1 MTASRSTRA
10 LVITSPGSDVTADDS
25 GVVSGDDSVDDR
37 RSLAR
42 ERALSAL
49 YEAETKGI
57 DPRQVLDDF
66 VVPAEPL
73 VRVLVEGV
81 ADHGVE
87 LDEVIARFA
96 TGWSLERMPTLDLLI
111 LRLAT
116 FELRRRPEVPTAVA
130 IDEAVELAKRFS
142 TDDSGRYI
150 NGVLASVARESRPSQ

>member
-10 LVITSPGSDVTADDS
+10 LATTSPESDVTSHDS
-25 GVVSGDDSVDDR
+25 GDDR

-73 VRVLVEGV
+73 VRLLVEGV

-96 TGWSLERMPTLDLLI
+96 AGWSLERMPTLDLLI

-116 FELRRRPEVPTAVA
+116 FEIRRRPDVPTAVA

-142 TDDSGRYI
+142 TDDSGRFI
-150 NGVLASVARESRPSQ
+150 NGVLASVARESRSGQ

>member
-1 MTASRSTRA
+1 M
-10 LVITSPGSDVTADDS
+10 TADDS
-25 GVVSGDDSVDDR
+25 GVVSDDDSVDDR

-73 VRVLVEGV
+73 VRILVEGV
-81 ADHGVE
+81 ADHRVD
-87 LDEVIARFA
+87 LDEIIGRYA

-116 FELRRRPEVPTAVA
+116 YELRRRPDVPTAVA

-142 TDDSGRYI
+142 TDDSGRFI
-150 NGVLASVARESRPSQ
+150 NGVLASIAREVRTGDS